1 MPKKQPIA
9 DNGPLKNTTARNIAV
24 NGLFAF
30 THGKNRIQETLD
42 TIFRLHQS
50 DSLTKTQ
57 ATELAYG
64 TCRYLI
70 TLDHLIGKYSSRP
83 LRGIDAAVV
92 HILQVALYQMIYHN
106 QSHDFAVVNE
116 AVNQAKQYQQRAGAF
131 VNAILRSVQRD
142 MEGLVTAGD
151 ENLNHQ
157 AILWLNGEQG
167 RLFKTSI
174 LADRTKNPAKYYSV
188 AFSYPLWLTQRWLKT
203 FDKDTVLRI
212 CTAGNARPLP
222 SLRVNSLWGSVEKLQ
237 GLLDSAG
244 VKTISKESAL
254 LPQQPITPSQ
264 LPGYDEGAFY
274 VQDIT
279 AMSAAPLLNPQPG
292 QKILD
297 LCAAPGG
304 KSTHLGQ
311 LMNNQ
316 GTIIACDLDQQKL
329 DVIKENCKRLGV
341 TIVQTCTPDELDAL
355 SKQYGPFD
363 AALVD
368 VPCSNTAVLARRV
381 EARHLL
387 KPIHIQRNSNTQ
399 YHLLEKA
406 SWLVKDGGHI
416 LYSTCSIEPAENN
429 LLIKKFL
436 QNNPK
441 ATILQEKLT
450 LPEVAVSAEANAPAT
465 DPAHIYSYHDG
476 GYTALI
482 EMRSAQG

>member
-1 MPKKQPIA
+1 MPDKQA
-9 DNGPLKNTTARNIAV
+9 TANNGPLKNISARNIAV
-24 NGLFAF
+24 NSLFAF
-30 THGKNRIQETLD
+30 THGNNRIQETLD
-42 TIFRLHQS
+42 AIFRRHKS
-50 DSLTKTQ
+50 DSLTKAQ

-70 TLDHLIGKYSSRP
+70 TLDHIIGKYSSRP
-83 LRGIDAAVV
+83 LRGIDATVV

-116 AVNQAKQYQQRAGAF
+116 AVNQAKQYQQRSGAF

-151 ENLNHQ
+151 ENLNYQ
-157 AILWLNGEQG
+157 AVLWLDAEQG
-167 RLFKTSI
+167 RLFKTS
-174 LADRTKNPAKYYSV
+174 LLPDRGKNPAKYYSV

-212 CTAGNARPLP
+212 CMAGNARPLP
-222 SLRVNSLWGSVEKLQ
+222 SLRVNSLWGSVEKLKD
-237 GLLDSAG
+237 LLGGAG
-244 VKTISKESAL
+244 VRTISKGPAL
-254 LPQQPITPSQ
+254 LPQQSVVPNQ

-304 KSTHLGQ
+304 KGTHMGQ

-316 GTIIACDLDQQKL
+316 GVIIACDLDRQKL
-329 DVIKENCKRLGV
+329 DVIQENCKRLGV
-341 TIVQTCTPDELDAL
+341 TIVQTCTPEELEVL
-355 SKQYGPFD
+355 SKQDGPFD
-363 AALVD
+363 AAMVD

-406 SWLVKDGGHI
+406 ARLVKDGGHI

-436 QNNPK
+436 QNNPT
-441 ATILQEKLT
+441 ATLLQEKLT
-450 LPEVAVSAEANAPAT
+450 LPEVALPTETDTLAT
-465 DPAHIYSYHDG
+465 ESSCATGYHDG
-476 GYTALI
+476 GYTALLEI
-482 EMRSAQG
+482 RSAQ